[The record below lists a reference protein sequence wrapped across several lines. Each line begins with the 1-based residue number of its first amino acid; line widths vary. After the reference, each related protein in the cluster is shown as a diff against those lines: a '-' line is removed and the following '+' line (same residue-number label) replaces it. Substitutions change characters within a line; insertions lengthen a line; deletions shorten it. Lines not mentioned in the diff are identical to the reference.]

1 MAKTNYQS
9 VDEYHS
15 TLPPDVAHRLQQVR
29 YVIHRIVPEVEE
41 TISYQIPCFRYK
53 GYLIY
58 YAAFPNHITLSHPF
72 SAAFLQ
78 HFQAQLAGYKVSKAA
93 IQLPHKQTLPIGFI
107 EEVIRFRKEE
117 NDTNPIKKKK

>member
-15 TLPPDVAHRLQQVR
+15 TLPPDVATRMQQVR
-29 YVIHRIVPEVEE
+29 DVIHTIVPEVEE

-53 GYLIY
+53 GYLLY

-78 HFQAQLAGYKVSKAA
+78 HFQAQLASYKVSKAA
-93 IQLPHKQTLPIGFI
+93 IQLPHTQPLPIGFI
-107 EEVIRFRKEE
+107 EEVIRFRKDE
-117 NDTNPIKKKK
+117 NDANPAKTKK